1 MHFWR
6 DCGTTYI
13 ALHDYGVME
22 DWCMKAIH
30 GAFEKHDV
38 QIFLDSLSLICST
51 RFTNTSDWAIGPKR
65 GARLL
70 NRLLKRTPVHKSEV
84 GYERILKIL

>member
-1 MHFWR
+1 
-6 DCGTTYI
+6 
-13 ALHDYGVME
+13 L
-22 DWCMKAIH
+22 
-30 GAFEKHDV
+30 
-38 QIFLDSLSLICST
+38 
-51 RFTNTSDWAIGPKR
+51 AIGAKR